1 MAPDRGSA
9 SLENERVGRDGEA
22 LEDDALSRSRTEAR
36 AYLADQASQPQ
47 NFTLR
52 GVLVGLAI
60 GVVICFSNMYFGLQ
74 TGWVSGMAMPSA
86 LIGFAYFKVVA
97 KTLKLPF
104 TPVENVL
111 IQSVAGSVGTMP
123 LGCGFVGVIPALN
136 YLLKPEENGPLD
148 ISLWKL
154 IVWSVG
160 ICFFGV
166 VFAVPLRKE
175 MIIREKLKF
184 PSGTATALLIRVLH
198 GDEKSKTM
206 IARERRKAGDEH
218 SDDEEE
224 VQGLLQGSSAQREE
238 HDLRPSLDHGVKDPA
253 QELEDDGD
261 WRSKIRLLLISFGG
275 SALYTV
281 VSYFIPQLHDIP
293 VFGLPLAQT
302 WLWTLNPSPAY
313 VGQGIIM
320 GPATTLHMLLGA
332 IIGWGILSPLAKH
345 KGWAPGPV
353 SDWTNGSKGW
363 IVWISL
369 AIMLADSLVSLGWLL
384 LRPLITIGKAYYPI
398 AKNTFQSH
406 TWKELFTLNITLNQQ
421 YTQLDDGTSANPL
434 TAIKQKLAEG
444 AEPDAPPE
452 HLISNR
458 TTIIGLIASLVLCV
472 IAVHV
477 SFPGIIP
484 FRLTLLSLVLALFL
498 SIMGVRAL
506 GETDLNPVS
515 GISKLTQLVFAL
527 VTPTTGPG
535 AKNAVI
541 INLVAGAI
549 SESAALQAG
558 DLLQDLKCGHLLGAA
573 PNAQF
578 WGQMIGSAVGAVLSA
593 VVYKLYTHV
602 YTIPGGLFEVPTG
615 YVWVFTARLVTGTGL
630 PPMVKEWA
638 SGAAVIFAVGTV
650 IRVWGNN
657 RKQRGLSGWWIDF
670 VPGGIAVAVGMYNT
684 PSFTLAR
691 TMGGLLSLWWR
702 RWKGRSET
710 PIIVLA
716 SGLILGEGYILLIS
730 HRPIYPSNCFT
741 ISSPIV
747 SFPSIAPYFYYIS
760 SSTKMDSQPFSAPS
774 RTQDKLHQDL
784 SRSKRKA
791 DYDEKKKTEK
801 KVYKEAEQAMDAG
814 LPAGGKEMEQVEK
827 RLRKTALPE
836 QLESDSDEEILA
848 HTERME

>member
-1 MAPDRGSA
+1 MAPDRGYS
-9 SLENERVGRDGEA
+9 SLQNERAGEG
-22 LEDDALSRSRTEAR
+22 EETEREGLSRSRTGTR
-36 AYLADQASQPQ
+36 SYLAERASQPQ

-52 GVLVGLAI
+52 GVLVGLVI

-74 TGWVSGMAMPSA
+74 TGWVSSMAMPSA
-86 LIGFAYFKVVA
+86 LIGFAYFKVIA

-123 LGCGFVGVIPALN
+123 LGCGFVGVVPALN

-154 IVWSVG
+154 IVWAVG

-175 MIIREKLKF
+175 VIIREKLKF

-198 GDEKSKTM
+198 GDEKSKVM
-206 IARERRKAGDEH
+206 VDREQEQ
-218 SDDEEE
+218 STDDEAS
-224 VQGLLQGSSAQREE
+224 QGLLQGSSAQREE
-238 HDLRPSLDHGVKDPA
+238 HDLRPSLDND
-253 QELEDDGD
+253 LEDAEQESGEDGD
-261 WRSKIRLLLISFGG
+261 WKSKIRLLVISFAG
-275 SALYTV
+275 SALFTV

-293 VFGLPLAQT
+293 VFGLTLAQK

-320 GPATTLHMLLGA
+320 GPATTLHMLIGA
-332 IIGWGILSPLAKH
+332 IIGWGVLSPLAKH

-353 SDWTNGSKGW
+353 SDWADGSKGW

-369 AIMLADSLVSLGWLL
+369 AIMLADSLISLGWLV
-384 LRPLITIGKAYYPI
+384 LRPLIAIARAYYPT
-398 AKNTFQSH
+398 AKESFQSH
-406 TWKELFTLNITLNQQ
+406 TWKEIFTLKITSRQR
-421 YTQLDDGTSANPL
+421 YTQLGDGTSETPL
-434 TAIKQKLAEG
+434 ISIKKHLASD
-444 AEPDAPPE
+444 ADPDAPPE
-452 HLISNR
+452 HLVSNR
-458 TTIIGLIASLVLCV
+458 TTIIGLIVSLVLCV
-472 IAVHV
+472 VAVHV
-477 SFPGIIP
+477 TFPGLIP
-484 FRLTLLSLVLALFL
+484 FRLTLLSLVLALLL

-541 INLVAGAI
+541 INLVAGAV

-558 DLLQDLKCGHLLGAA
+558 DLLQDLKCGHILGAA

-578 WGQMIGSAVGAVLSA
+578 WGQMIGSAVGAVVSA
-593 VVYKLYTHV
+593 VVYKLYTNV

-615 YVWVFTARLVTGTGL
+615 YVWVFTARLVTGKGL

-638 SGAAVIFAVGTV
+638 SGAAVIFAASTIV
-650 IRVWGNN
+650 RVWGNN
-657 RKQRGLSGWWIDF
+657 RKQRGLSGWWVDF

-691 TMGGLLSLWWR
+691 TIGGLISLWWR

-710 PIIVLA
+710 PIVVLA
-716 SGLILGEGYILLIS
+716 SGLILGEGLFSIVNLLLAS
-730 HRPIYPSNCFT
+730 
-741 ISSPIV
+741 
-747 SFPSIAPYFYYIS
+747 
-760 SSTKMDSQPFSAPS
+760 
-774 RTQDKLHQDL
+774 L
-784 SRSKRKA
+784 
-791 DYDEKKKTEK
+791 
-801 KVYKEAEQAMDAG
+801 KVPH
-814 LPAGGKEMEQVEK
+814 L
-827 RLRKTALPE
+827 
-836 QLESDSDEEILA
+836 
-848 HTERME
+848 

>member
-1 MAPDRGSA
+1 MAPDRGST
-9 SLENERVGRDGEA
+9 SLDDERAGDH
-22 LEDDALSRSRTEAR
+22 EDDALTRSRSGAR
-36 AYLADQASQPQ
+36 RYLAEQADQPQ

-52 GVLVGLAI
+52 GVVAGLAI

-97 KTLKLPF
+97 RTLKLPF

-111 IQSVAGSVGTMP
+111 VQSVAGSVGTMP

-136 YLLKPEENGPLD
+136 YLLTDDENGPLD
-148 ISLWKL
+148 IPLWKL
-154 IVWSVG
+154 IVWAVG

-198 GDEKSKTM
+198 GDEKSKKM
-206 IARERRKAGDEH
+206 VAQEVN
-218 SDDEEE
+218 DDESEGEE
-224 VQGLLQGSSAQREE
+224 EAQGLLQGSSVQREE
-238 HDLRPSLDHGVKDPA
+238 HDLRPSLDGQIEGQNQD
-253 QELEDDGD
+253 QELGTDGD
-261 WRSKIRLLLISFGG
+261 WKGKIRLLLLSFTG

-293 VFGLPLAQT
+293 VFGLTLASK

-369 AIMLADSLVSLGWLL
+369 AIMLVDSLVSLGWLL
-384 LRPLITIGKAYYPI
+384 LRPMISIGQLYYPT
-398 AKNTFQSH
+398 AKETFQSH
-406 TWKELFTLNITLNQQ
+406 TWRELLTLNITRKQR
-421 YTQLDDGTSANPL
+421 YTQLGDGTSANPL
-434 TAIKQKLAEG
+434 TASKQHLAANE
-444 AEPDAPPE
+444 EPDAPPE

-458 TTIIGLIASLVLCV
+458 TTLIGLIASLVVCV
-472 IAVHV
+472 VAVQI
-477 SFPGIIP
+477 SFPNMIP
-484 FRLTLLSLVLALFL
+484 FRLTLLALVLALLL

-578 WGQMIGSAVGAVLSA
+578 YGQIIGSAVGAVLSA
-593 VVYKLYTHV
+593 VVYKLYTSV
-602 YTIPGGLFEVPTG
+602 YRDQIPGGLFEVPTA
-615 YVWVFTARLVTGTGL
+615 YVWVFTARLVTGSGL
-630 PPMVKEWA
+630 PPMVREWA

-657 RKQRGLSGWWIDF
+657 RKTRGLSGWWIDF
-670 VPGGIAVAVGMYNT
+670 VPGGIAVAVGM
-684 PSFTLAR
+684 
-691 TMGGLLSLWWR
+691 
-702 RWKGRSET
+702 
-710 PIIVLA
+710 
-716 SGLILGEGYILLIS
+716 
-730 HRPIYPSNCFT
+730 
-741 ISSPIV
+741 
-747 SFPSIAPYFYYIS
+747 
-760 SSTKMDSQPFSAPS
+760 
-774 RTQDKLHQDL
+774 
-784 SRSKRKA
+784 
-791 DYDEKKKTEK
+791 
-801 KVYKEAEQAMDAG
+801 
-814 LPAGGKEMEQVEK
+814 
-827 RLRKTALPE
+827 
-836 QLESDSDEEILA
+836 
-848 HTERME
+848 

>member
-1 MAPDRGSA
+1 MAPDRGST
-9 SLENERVGRDGEA
+9 SPLDNERAGHAETDTR
-22 LEDDALSRSRTEAR
+22 SRSRAR
-36 AYLADQASQPQ
+36 RFLAEQADQPQ

-111 IQSVAGSVGTMP
+111 VQSVAGSVGTMP

-148 ISLWKL
+148 ISLWRL

-184 PSGTATALLIRVLH
+184 PSGTATALLITVLH
-198 GDEKSKTM
+198 GDKKSKVGK
-206 IARERRKAGDEH
+206 RHQGNDEQ
-218 SDDEEE
+218 SDEEE
-224 VQGLLQGSSAQREE
+224 VQGLLQGSGARGEE
-238 HDLRPSLDHGVKDPA
+238 QDLRPSFDNGRDTD
-253 QELEDDGD
+253 QELGEDGD
-261 WRSKIRLLLISFGG
+261 WKSKIRLLLISFGG

-293 VFGLPLAQT
+293 VFGLPLAT
-302 WLWTLNPSPAY
+302 KWLWTLNPSPAY

-332 IIGWGILSPLAKH
+332 IIGWGVLSPLAKH
-345 KGWAPGPV
+345 KEWAPGPV

-384 LRPLITIGKAYYPI
+384 LRPLITTVRAYYPT
-398 AKNTFQSH
+398 ARDNFCSH
-406 TWKELFTLNITLNQQ
+406 TWKEIFTLNITSKQRHTPLS
-421 YTQLDDGTSANPL
+421 DGTSANPIE
-434 TAIKQKLAEG
+434 AIKQHLAEG
-444 AEPDAPPE
+444 AELDAPPE
-452 HLISNR
+452 HLVSNR
-458 TTIIGLIASLVLCV
+458 TTIIGLIGSLVLCV

-477 SFPGIIP
+477 SFPGLIP
-484 FRLTLLSLVLALFL
+484 LRLTLLSLVLALLL
-498 SIMGVRAL
+498 SVMGVRAL

-558 DLLQDLKCGHLLGAA
+558 DLLQDLKCGHLIGAA

-578 WGQMIGSAVGAVLSA
+578 WGQIIGSAFGAVLSA
-593 VVYKLYTHV
+593 VVYKLYTNV

-615 YVWVFTARLVTGTGL
+615 YVWVFTARLVTGDGL

-638 SGAAVIFAVGTV
+638 SGAAIIFAVSTMF
-650 IRVWGNN
+650 RVWGNN

-670 VPGGIAVAVGMYNT
+670 IPGGIAVAVGM
-684 PSFTLAR
+684 SHS
-691 TMGGLLSLWWR
+691 SL
-702 RWKGRSET
+702 
-710 PIIVLA
+710 I
-716 SGLILGEGYILLIS
+716 
-730 HRPIYPSNCFT
+730 
-741 ISSPIV
+741 
-747 SFPSIAPYFYYIS
+747 
-760 SSTKMDSQPFSAPS
+760 
-774 RTQDKLHQDL
+774 
-784 SRSKRKA
+784 
-791 DYDEKKKTEK
+791 
-801 KVYKEAEQAMDAG
+801 
-814 LPAGGKEMEQVEK
+814 
-827 RLRKTALPE
+827 
-836 QLESDSDEEILA
+836 
-848 HTERME
+848 